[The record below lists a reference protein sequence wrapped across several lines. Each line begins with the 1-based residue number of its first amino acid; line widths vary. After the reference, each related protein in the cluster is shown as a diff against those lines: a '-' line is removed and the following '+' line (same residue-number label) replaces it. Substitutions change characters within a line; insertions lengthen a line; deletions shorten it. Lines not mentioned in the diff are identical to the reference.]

1 MSLKQAHAIILVI
14 SYFSQYANLGLF
26 LRIFLFFSDQVDYIA
41 DMAGGAELVNKLNS
55 LEIENK
61 NLKKG
66 KWSHICDIAIVSII
80 PKPNHWKSEQ
90 NCCYFIQIS
99 IGFWQNG
106 CQYKLNA
113 RTKSQQIL
121 WKTLKINPWGYLWVN
136 PAGSGTI
143 VFVFSL
149 AILLCQDAELYYKI
163 DLSQGHC

>member
-1 MSLKQAHAIILVI
+1 MMP
-14 SYFSQYANLGLF
+14 NLGLF

-66 KWSHICDIAIVSII
+66 KWSHICGIAIVSII

-99 IGFWQNG
+99 IGF
-106 CQYKLNA
+106 
-113 RTKSQQIL
+113 
-121 WKTLKINPWGYLWVN
+121 
-136 PAGSGTI
+136 
-143 VFVFSL
+143 
-149 AILLCQDAELYYKI
+149 
-163 DLSQGHC
+163 